1 MTTDAANRSSRP
13 PGRSSESD
21 THTGSD
27 PRAGSDSRTD
37 SDTRAGSDPHGGAR
51 VQMVEQHLAAR
62 GIRNPHVLRAMG
74 SVPREEFLPPDLASA
89 AYLDRALPI
98 GSGQTISQ
106 PYIVALMAELA
117 ELKPGDRVLEIG
129 TGSGY
134 AAAVFGSIA
143 AAVYTVERH
152 AALAEEAESRF
163 RRLGCANIHVS
174 VHDGT
179 LGWPEHAPYDAIIV
193 AAGGRGDVPPALEEQ
208 LAPGGRLVI
217 PCGETLWGQDLIR
230 VTRSTD
236 GTSLRQ
242 ENFGAVQFVPLI
254 GEAGWAPDVRDPRRG
269 RASRA
274 AASDHPPATRTLP
287 ELIAAAAEPFEDLES
302 ADLTPLLRRI
312 GGARVVLIGE
322 ASHGTSEFY
331 RMRARITRA
340 LIAEMGF
347 DFVAV
352 EADWPDA
359 AEIDAYVRHHPGER
373 PRRKPF
379 QRFPRWMWANTD
391 VIEFIHWLRAF
402 NDGVPAEDRAG
413 FHGIDLYSMHASA
426 EAVLEYLKD
435 VDPEAAD
442 VARRRYEC
450 LMPWQNDPV
459 LYGRAVLSGAFDAC
473 EEHVV
478 AMLND
483 LLRKRLE
490 YVRRD
495 GARFADAMQNAR
507 LVANAEK
514 YYRVMYRGSV
524 ASWNLRDSHMFD
536 TLALLLDSYGAGSRG
551 VVWAHNSH
559 LGDAS
564 ATAMGARGEHNVGQL
579 ARIRFGADAYLI
591 GFGTHAGTVAAADNW
606 GEPMRVMQIQPS
618 HPRSY
623 ERLAHDS
630 GVPNFLLHLREPA
643 EPAVRERLMPQR
655 LERAIGVIYRPETEL
670 QSHYFNASLPR
681 QFDEWIWLDETNAV
695 TQIGEEH
702 RAELEGLPD
711 TFPFGL

>member
-1 MTTDAANRSSRP
+1 MSTDAANPSARSRGRP
-13 PGRSSESD
+13 SEAD
-21 THTGSD
+21 TPTDSD
-27 PRAGSDSRTD
+27 PRAGSDTRT
-37 SDTRAGSDPHGGAR
+37 GSDPYTAAR
-51 VQMVEQHLAAR
+51 TRMVEQHLAAR

-98 GSGQTISQ
+98 GAGQTISQ
-106 PYIVALMAELA
+106 PYMVALMAELA
-117 ELKPGDRVLEIG
+117 GLKPGDRVLEIG

-143 AAVYTVERH
+143 ADVYTVERH
-152 AALAEEAESRF
+152 AALAKEAELRF
-163 RRLGCANIHVS
+163 RRLGYSNIHVS

-193 AAGGRGDVPPALEEQ
+193 AAGGRGDIPPPLEEQ

-236 GTSLRQ
+236 GTSSRR

-254 GEAGWAPDVRDPRRG
+254 GEAGWAPDVRDSRRQ
-269 RASRA
+269 RASRP
-274 AASDHPPATRTLP
+274 SDRPTATRTLP
-287 ELIAAAAEPFEDLES
+287 ELIATAAEPFDDVES
-302 ADLTPLLRRI
+302 ADLEPLLRRI

-347 DFVAV
+347 NLVAV

-373 PRRKPF
+373 PHRKPF

-391 VIEFIHWLRAF
+391 VIDFVHWLRTF
-402 NDGVPAEDRAG
+402 NEGMSAEERAG

-426 EAVLEYLKD
+426 EAVLEYLQD
-435 VDPEAAD
+435 VDPEAAG

-536 TLALLLDSYGAGSRG
+536 TLALLLDSYGPGSRG

-579 ARIRFGADAYLI
+579 ARTRFGAGAYLI

-606 GEPMRVMQIQPS
+606 GEPMRVMQVRPS

-630 GVPNFLLHLREPA
+630 GVAGFMLHLREPA
-643 EPAVRERLMPQR
+643 DAAVRERLLPQR

-681 QFDEWIWLDETNAV
+681 QFDEWIWLDETSAV
-695 TQIGEEH
+695 TPIGEEH